1 MEELKKDQ
9 LYNLENCPICK
20 STSKLID
27 IVKTINPNSNETLNL
42 RECKYCEHW
51 WIDPMPKQNYLIELY
66 RKCSEF
72 ITNKDCKETCT
83 LPNEDIKKYAN
94 RFLYNIKNTK
104 KLNYLEIGV
113 GSGKLFNFLKK
124 KFNLIYG
131 IDPAKWKPLDK
142 NIVEDIKYVPD
153 NIKFD
158 VIILQDVMEHL
169 ENPLEMMIKIKK
181 ISNKNAIIGM
191 CFPNKDVLIAKIQK
205 GRWSMIRPIG
215 HLHFF
220 SSKSIEKMFEN
231 SGWKLLKKYSYWAAP
246 TGFYYIKNFDFHS
259 KSIFRLIGRI
269 IRDLIIKQL
278 LLGKDQWYVI
288 GTS

>member
-9 LYNLENCPICK
+9 LYNHKNCPICK

-27 IVKTINPNSNETLNL
+27 IVKTINPNSIETLNL
-42 RECKYCEHW
+42 RECKYCKHW

-72 ITNKDCKETCT
+72 ITSKYCKETCT
-83 LPNEDIKKYAN
+83 LPNKDIKKYAN

-113 GSGKLFNFLKK
+113 GSGKLFNFLKG
-124 KFNLIYG
+124 KFNLSYG
-131 IDPAKWKPLDK
+131 IDPAKWKPSGK
-142 NIVEDIKYVPD
+142 NIVEDIKYIPD
-153 NIKFD
+153 SIKFD

-181 ISNKNAIIGM
+181 ISNKGAIIGM

-205 GRWSMIRPIG
+205 GKWNMIRPIG

-220 SSKSIEKMFEN
+220 SSKSIKKMFEN
-231 SGWKLLKKYSYWAAP
+231 SGWKLLKKYSYWPAP
-246 TGFYYIKNFDFHS
+246 SGFYYIKNFDFHS
-259 KSIFRLIGRI
+259 KSIFRLTGRI